1 MDAIWAHRNV
11 CNAFMNTTATR
22 RGSPADFE
30 ICFAAPLPRE
40 YAQTLAVIME
50 TELHTVLLYFRSNA
64 LKACSSR
71 FSFFL
76 FFIYIVVIIYRRF
89 FHARYTWKGREGRF
103 QVSSESFSRDL
114 WRRWKEDISRC
125 KGFAERWN
133 KDDDFVGDKTAGD
146 YCPCFLKLRF
156 GTKREQNGGT
166 ASNMF

>member
-1 MDAIWAHRNV
+1 
-11 CNAFMNTTATR
+11 MNTTATR

-76 FFIYIVVIIYRRF
+76 FFYIYRCYYLSTIFPRSI
-89 FHARYTWKGREGRF
+89 YVEGEGGKEGRF
-103 QVSSESFSRDL
+103 QVSSESFSREICEGDGRRIFHVVRDL
-114 WRRWKEDISRC
+114 RKDEIKMTIS
-125 KGFAERWN
+125 
-133 KDDDFVGDKTAGD
+133 
-146 YCPCFLKLRF
+146 
-156 GTKREQNGGT
+156 
-166 ASNMF
+166 

>member
-1 MDAIWAHRNV
+1 
-11 CNAFMNTTATR
+11 MNTTATR

-89 FHARYTWKGREGRF
+89 FHARYTWKGREERRGDFKSCPNLSHEICEGDGRRIF
-103 QVSSESFSRDL
+103 HVVRDL
-114 WRRWKEDISRC
+114 RKDEIKMTIS
-125 KGFAERWN
+125 
-133 KDDDFVGDKTAGD
+133 
-146 YCPCFLKLRF
+146 
-156 GTKREQNGGT
+156 
-166 ASNMF
+166 